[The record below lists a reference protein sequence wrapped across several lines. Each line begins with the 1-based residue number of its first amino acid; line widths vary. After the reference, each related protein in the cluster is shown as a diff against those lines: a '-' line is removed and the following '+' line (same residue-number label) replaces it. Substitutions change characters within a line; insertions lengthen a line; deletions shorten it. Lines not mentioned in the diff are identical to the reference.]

1 MAMVAAMARAPDED
15 AVLRGGGAE
24 QGEKPL
30 QQRVRLV
37 SVVREQAMIAS
48 GDRQSIGCQQQ
59 CECQPV
65 TPAVAMRE
73 AVPWHYADGD
83 EKGAEQNAGRQ
94 PENFWSTG
102 FFGHRFTHAT
112 VYLNKAMV
120 DEFLASPQC
129 GIYTVGY
136 FRARGVSASSC

>member
-1 MAMVAAMARAPDED
+1 GGVVAQHPADMRKPQAAIRRVGVVGIVVDMAMVAAMARAPDED

-73 AVPWHYADGD
+73 AVPGHYADGD

-94 PENFWSTG
+94 PENFWSMG

-112 VYLNKAMV
+112 VY
-120 DEFLASPQC
+120 
-129 GIYTVGY
+129 
-136 FRARGVSASSC
+136 